1 MNESDWDFEKITSN
15 PEYKCR
21 IKNIRTGA
29 VVTRTSRAYSG
40 EDAAN
45 KIINGMKEP
54 SDYAILSYT
63 RIES

>member
-1 MNESDWDFEKITSN
+1 MDESDWDFTKSTPN

-29 VVTRTSRAYSG
+29 VVTRTARAGSG

-63 RIES
+63 MIE